1 MKVAEW
7 EIAKQAVQ
15 SSLNTERELW
25 EAFEGCRLIEVYT
38 DGSAPVR
45 NPGGPTGCAAVVVGY
60 PDFVGQETPD
70 DCTPYATVE
79 LGSYT
84 PQRSSEPATSNNRA
98 EIAGVLTA
106 LEAIR
111 QLALISST
119 IERVAIWTDSKYVVN
134 CANGV
139 WQRKKNTDLWPILD
153 CLAQEV
159 RQCLPKGLTI
169 QWHKGHAGHQYN
181 EAADELATLAAFNF
195 DEAAHKRFRSAQAT
209 TGREMPGEKALDRDN
224 LTASRIGRIETSS
237 GPRPINP
244 DEWLTGSDY
253 TLVLFSHIDGGGQP
267 NVGRGPSTGRYYL
280 FAKDGRNRQTQVDH
294 SGERS
299 HDEAEYLT
307 LTSSL
312 NHICER
318 IALFGRHTNDY
329 SLTIYSRRELV
340 VKQLTGQYR
349 VKSPALQY
357 VYAEASDLLKRFK
370 SVELIWKRDG
380 GIERLFRQCS

>member
-7 EIAKQAVQ
+7 EIAKQAVH

-25 EAFEGCRLIEVYT
+25 TAFEGCRLIEVYT
-38 DGSAPVR
+38 DGSAPIR
-45 NPGGPTGCAAVVVGY
+45 NPGGPTGCAAIVVGY

-111 QLALISST
+111 QLGLMSST

-134 CANGV
+134 CANGT
-139 WQRKKNTDLWPILD
+139 WKRKKNTDLWPILD
-153 CLAQEV
+153 RLAQEV
-159 RQCLPKGLTI
+159 RQCLPEGLTI

-195 DEAAHKRFRSAQAT
+195 DEAAHKRFRSAQVA

-224 LTASRIGRIETSS
+224 LTASSNERLGTSS
-237 GPRPINP
+237 GPRPVNP

-253 TLVLFSHIDGGGQP
+253 TLVLFSPSGQS
-267 NVGRGPSTGRYYL
+267 RGHYCL

-294 SGERS
+294 SGERGP
-299 HDEAEYLT
+299 DEAEYLT
-307 LTSSL
+307 LIAALS
-312 NHICER
+312 HICSR
-318 IALFGRHTNDY
+318 IASGGRNTSAY
-329 SLTIYSRRELV
+329 SLTIYSRMELM
-340 VKQLTGQYR
+340 VKQLRGEYR

-357 VYAEASDLLKRFK
+357 TYVEAKDLISRFK
-370 SVELIWKRDG
+370 CVEIVCKRG
-380 GIERLFRQCS
+380 AGIEGLFRG